1 MTPELFAFGSNGSGQ
16 LGIGHNED
24 VSMPEKCIFEDDFSF
39 QNSVS
44 GLSAQPSNSTVS
56 RIVAGGNHT
65 LVLLNDGRVYIAGWG
80 QPVFKRVFV
89 TDAETGTEHGLFKG
103 VAATWEASVV
113 VASAASESQ
122 AGCSDVVFVL
132 GSGTK
137 GELGLGAG
145 VTEAQTNGVRI
156 PNFPPQGVKVRS
168 VAGGM
173 GHVVVICSDGS
184 VYGWGTARKGQLGS
198 KLASEK
204 IVWEPRRIGLEGIGV
219 EFAVSDA
226 VCGREF
232 TVLCGDKA
240 KGEFVILGP
249 SSGSPAE
256 KDRWGIRTENPASE
270 GVKGYF
276 GIHASWHGVYVHRED
291 QSICAWGR
299 NDRGQLP
306 PGDLGK
312 AREVAVGS
320 EHCLALLDDDR
331 GRGVVAFGW
340 GEHGNCGAKTDTQG
354 NVKGACAWISLPEG
368 VEVVGVGAGCA
379 TSWIIVA

>member
-1 MTPELFAFGSNGSGQ
+1 MTPALFAFGSNGSGQ
-16 LGIGHNED
+16 LGIGHDED
-24 VSMPEKCIFEDDFSF
+24 VSVPERCIFEDDFPS
-39 QNSVS
+39 QNSVP
-44 GLSAQPSNSTVS
+44 GLSTQTSNSTVS

-65 LVLLNDGRVYIAGWG
+65 LVLLNDGRVYVAGWG

-89 TDAETGTEHGLFKG
+89 TDAETGTEHGHFKG
-103 VAATWEASVV
+103 VAATWEASVL

-122 AGCSDVVFVL
+122 DGHGDAVFVL
-132 GSGTK
+132 GSGAK
-137 GELGLGAG
+137 GELGLGVG

-156 PNFPPQGVKVRS
+156 PNFPPRGLKVLS
-168 VAGGM
+168 VVGGM
-173 GHVVVICSDGS
+173 GHVVAVCSNGS
-184 VYGWGTARKGQLGS
+184 VYGWGAARKGQLGAGM
-198 KLASEK
+198 ASEK
-204 IVWEPRRIGLEGIGV
+204 IVWEPRQIDPEGMVVG
-219 EFAVSDA
+219 FPVSDA

-232 TVLCGDKA
+232 TVLCGDKE
-240 KGEFVILGP
+240 KGEFVVLGP
-249 SSGSPAE
+249 GSGSPGE
-256 KDRWGIRTENPASE
+256 KDRWGIRTGISSSE
-270 GVKGYF
+270 GVKGYLR
-276 GIHASWHGVYVHRED
+276 IHASWHGVYVHRED

-340 GEHGNCGAKTDTQG
+340 GEHGNCGAGTDAQG
-354 NVKGACAWISLPEG
+354 NVKGVCAPIPLPEG

-379 TSWIIVA
+379 TSWIIAA